1 MIENEYIPITETP
14 YVSKLAKD
22 YLLGKDIGINNPLV
36 TDYEG
41 ILELAKV
48 RNFSETSRNTL
59 VKALLNQYDQDG
71 IPLGKNSKVYQNII
85 SFKESNT
92 FSFTTGQ
99 QIHIFLGPLFFIYK
113 IQSLLRHVK
122 NFNALSNT
130 IKAVPVFWMASE
142 DHDLEEINFVKL
154 YGEKYTWEAESGD
167 AVGRIRCEGLPEL
180 IDRLE
185 NRADKTEENKKLY
198 SLFRKYYTNDKAL
211 AAASRGLL
219 NEIFGEEGL
228 VIIDPDDKILKKSF
242 SGIAK
247 KEIEE
252 KILFN
257 SYNEQNRLLKRHGF
271 EPRVKAQE
279 INFFWLENSK
289 RIKLKVKNEKIVK
302 GDSEEELSIDQ
313 ILTKIENLSP
323 NVITRPLYQET
334 ILPNLLYLGG
344 AAEVEYWL
352 SLQDA
357 FKMLGLKY
365 PALIQRD
372 SVMQLSI
379 KNIDFIE
386 KIGFDWKQ
394 LFKKESDLVDDYQK
408 ISNTNSFVLKEK
420 VNIIQANVKHL
431 GDQFTLNEIKSGLV
445 FKELHELQKGI
456 TRLTKLLS
464 EEELKRSME
473 NPVLKKLFKL
483 KERSFNTRQERE
495 IYLVADPDKLT
506 LALSSY
512 VKCSSFLIKKIL

>member
-41 ILELAKV
+41 ILELSKV

-113 IQSLLRHVK
+113 IQSLLRQ
-122 NFNALSNT
+122 
-130 IKAVPVFWMASE
+130 
-142 DHDLEEINFVKL
+142 EINFVKL

-483 KERSFNTRQERE
+483 KERSFDTRQERE

-512 VKCSSFLIKKIL
+512 VKCSSFLIKIIL